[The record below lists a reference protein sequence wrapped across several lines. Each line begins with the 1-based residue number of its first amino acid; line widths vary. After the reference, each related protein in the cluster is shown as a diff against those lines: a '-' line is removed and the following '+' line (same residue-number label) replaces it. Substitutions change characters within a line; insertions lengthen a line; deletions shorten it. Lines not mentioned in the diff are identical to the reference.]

1 MRLRLVRE
9 PFDNPDYIFE
19 LKHDG
24 FRATVFIE
32 NRECRLVSRNLKN
45 LRFESL
51 KAALARLPVR
61 NAILDGEI
69 VCLDENGVS
78 RFNRLLSR
86 KAEPILYAFDL
97 LWLDGKDLRQLP
109 LIERKSR
116 LAHLV
121 ELSKCERL
129 LFAQHVE
136 GAGKEL
142 FAEICRR
149 DLEGI
154 VAKRKT
160 GVYREDRQTG
170 SRSRTRP
177 IAKPRVGTIFSG
189 RTSEVAQG
197 RGRHDL
203 FRR

>member
-1 MRLRLVRE
+1 MRLRLVKE

-32 NRECRLVSRNLKN
+32 SGECRLVSRNLKN

-51 KAALARLPVR
+51 KVALARLTVR

-78 RFNRLLSR
+78 RFNRLLGR

-97 LWLDGKDLRQLP
+97 LWLDGKDLRRLP

-121 ELSKCERL
+121 NSSNCERL

-136 GAGKEL
+136 GEGKKL
-142 FAEICRR
+142 FAEICSR

-154 VAKRKT
+154 VAK
-160 GVYREDRQTG
+160 
-170 SRSRTRP
+170 
-177 IAKPRVGTIFSG
+177 
-189 RTSEVAQG
+189 
-197 RGRHDL
+197 
-203 FRR
+203 